1 MASPLPNF
9 NLYNPSSPIYT
20 RPRFLAASKI
30 QGGSLNNVLLADGCR
45 IQEAS
50 IRNSVIGLRSIIA
63 GGVSIERS
71 IVMGADYYQVKAE
84 DEDYWT
90 PGEPSIG
97 IGPDSVIQG
106 AIIDKNAR
114 IGQQV
119 IIQNKPD
126 RPDDDQDNWV
136 SREGIVIV
144 PKNAVIPDGT
154 VI

>member
-1 MASPLPNF
+1 L
-9 NLYNPSSPIYT
+9 T
-20 RPRFLAASKI
+20 
-30 QGGSLNNVLLADGCR
+30 NVLLADGCR

-63 GGVSIERS
+63 GGVTIERS
-71 IVMGADYYQVKAE
+71 VIMGADIY
-84 DEDYWT
+84 DSPPIGDDYWRD
-90 PGEPSIG
+90 GVQSLG

-114 IGQQV
+114 IGRQV
-119 IIQNKPD
+119 IIRSIAD
-126 RPDDDQDNWV
+126 RPDEEHENWV
-136 SREGIVIV
+136 SREGIVII